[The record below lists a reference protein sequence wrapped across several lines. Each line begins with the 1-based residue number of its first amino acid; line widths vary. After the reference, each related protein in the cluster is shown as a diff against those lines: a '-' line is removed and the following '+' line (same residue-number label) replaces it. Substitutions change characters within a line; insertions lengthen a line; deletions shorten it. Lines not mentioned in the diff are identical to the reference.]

1 MNLQLVAVIVQLIF
15 LEGVLSLDNAAVL
28 GAMVR
33 RLPND
38 KPVPWPGSLWW
49 LGRRLNR
56 LLGPQRGAALRV
68 GLLGAYAGQS
78 LMLAL
83 ARYVM
88 ENPWLRLVGALYLLY
103 LAINY
108 FADLH
113 MEETGDQS
121 SAKRLANTKG
131 FWAVVVAIEFTDL
144 AFSLD
149 NVVAAVALS
158 DRYWVVLLG
167 VMLAILMIR
176 FAAGIFSRM
185 IDWEPALQ
193 HTAYLLILAI
203 GVELILEDQFAIE
216 IGEFTQFGISLAILV
231 LTIVF
236 ARIRWLRPANV
247 LWTPMLKL
255 CSWIQLVL
263 HWLAWPIRFVAQ
275 AVADR
280 RGRHAASLPRGRG

>member
-1 MNLQLVAVIVQLIF
+1 MSLALVTVIVQLIF

-33 RLPND
+33 PLPSD
-38 KPVPWPGSLWW
+38 KPVPWPRLLRWP
-49 LGRRLNR
+49 GRRINR

-68 GLLGAYAGQS
+68 GLLGAYIGQS
-78 LMLAL
+78 AMLAL

-108 FADLH
+108 LGDLKH
-113 MEETGDQS
+113 EESGDHQARARS
-121 SAKRLANTKG
+121 PVKKS
-131 FWAVVVAIEFTDL
+131 FWAVVLAIEFTDL

-158 DRYWVVLLG
+158 DQYWVVLLG

-176 FAAGIFSRM
+176 FAAGIFSRL

-193 HTAYLLILAI
+193 HSAYLLILAI
-203 GVELILEDQFAIE
+203 GVELILADQFGID
-216 IGEFTQFGISLAILV
+216 IGEFTQFGISLGILA
-231 LTIVF
+231 LTVAF
-236 ARIRWLRPANV
+236 ARIRWLRPINV
-247 LWTPMLKL
+247 IWSPVLTL
-255 CSWIQLVL
+255 CFWLQIIL
-263 HWLAWPIRFVAQ
+263 HWLAWPIRFVVQ
-275 AVADR
+275 LVADR
-280 RGRHAASLPRGRG
+280 RARSTTSLPRS

>member
-1 MNLQLVAVIVQLIF
+1 MSLALVTVIVQLIF

-33 RLPND
+33 PLPND
-38 KPVPWPGSLWW
+38 KPVPWPRFLRWP
-49 LGRRLNR
+49 GRRLNR

-78 LMLAL
+78 AMLAL

-108 FADLH
+108 LGDLGH
-113 MEETGDQS
+113 EELGDRPS
-121 SAKRLANTKG
+121 RERNTLDKN
-131 FWAVVVAIEFTDL
+131 FWAVVLAIEFTDL

-158 DRYWVVLLG
+158 DKYWVVLLG

-193 HTAYLLILAI
+193 HSAYLLILAI
-203 GVELILEDQFAIE
+203 GVELILEDQFGIN

-231 LTIVF
+231 LTVAF
-236 ARIRWLRPANV
+236 ARSRWLRPINV
-247 LWTPMLKL
+247 IWTPVLTL
-255 CSWIQLVL
+255 CYWLQTIL
-263 HWLAWPIRFVAQ
+263 HWLTWPIRFVVQ
-275 AVADR
+275 LVADR
-280 RGRHAASLPRGRG
+280 RARSTTSLPRS